1 MLFKEFDDLVKRIFL
16 FLGSDSPS
24 DAQKQEW
31 FEDVKRIPSGAMRAI
46 WENLKQR
53 DGISR
58 RTNVPKVVNEIYA
71 KISTASGGDRG
82 AVIAYDPV
90 EDLRF
95 PVGLM
100 HKALSVLDVS
110 GEESFV
116 YYCDSVR
123 MPRNDRER
131 VRNKLNSIRFGDLDQ
146 VGKSAEKMAT
156 AARSAPNP
164 QKAFDS
170 VPF

>member
-1 MLFKEFDDLVKRIFL
+1 
-16 FLGSDSPS
+16 
-24 DAQKQEW
+24 
-31 FEDVKRIPSGAMRAI
+31 
-46 WENLKQR
+46 
-53 DGISR
+53 
-58 RTNVPKVVNEIYA
+58 
-71 KISTASGGDRG
+71 
-82 AVIAYDPV
+82 
-90 EDLRF
+90 
-95 PVGLM
+95 
-100 HKALSVLDVS
+100 
-110 GEESFV
+110 
-116 YYCDSVR
+116 

>member
-31 FEDVKRIPSGAMRAI
+31 FEDVKRIPSGAIKAI

-58 RTNVPKVVNEIYA
+58 RTNVPKVFNEIYA
-71 KISTASGGDRG
+71 KISMANGGGRG
-82 AVIAYDPV
+82 DVMAYDPV
-90 EDLRF
+90 EDFRF

-100 HKALSVLDVS
+100 HRALSVLDVS
-110 GEESFV
+110 GDESFV

-131 VRNKLNSIRFGDLDQ
+131 VRNKLNSIRFGDLDR
-146 VGKSAEKMAT
+146 VGKSAEKNGDGGAICPKP
-156 AARSAPNP
+156 A
-164 QKAFDS
+164 KG
-170 VPF
+170 V